1 MLCFTAFKQQ
11 RRNKMY
17 EVIKLQNGWYNFE
30 KIDQSKLYMKVCNL
44 NCQSDIKAINTAK
57 KIIGDKKASVI
68 IKQQEV
74 A

>member
-1 MLCFTAFKQQ
+1 
-11 RRNKMY
+11 MY
-17 EVIKLQNGWYNFE
+17 EIIKLQNGWYNFE
-30 KIDQSKLYMKVCNL
+30 KIDQSRLYMKVCNL